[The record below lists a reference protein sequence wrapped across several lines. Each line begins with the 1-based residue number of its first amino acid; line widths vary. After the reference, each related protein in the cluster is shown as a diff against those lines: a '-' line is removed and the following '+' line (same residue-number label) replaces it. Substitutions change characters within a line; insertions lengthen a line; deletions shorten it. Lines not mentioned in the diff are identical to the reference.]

1 MDQDTTRSSVRKPL
15 DILVEGRLR
24 ARPICVELID
34 VSEGGC
40 KIRGRHGFATEG
52 EHVTL
57 KVNGI
62 RAPLGYVVWI
72 DGKYAGVKFSGK
84 MHPAIID
91 HLCKEELVK
100 RRDRGASAG

>member
-1 MDQDTTRSSVRKPL
+1 MEQDTTRSSVRKPL

-40 KIRGRHGFATEG
+40 KIKGRHGFAEKG

-57 KVNGI
+57 TVNGI
-62 RAPLGYVVWI
+62 RAPLGNIVWVE
-72 DGKYAGVKFSGK
+72 GKYAGVSFSGT

-91 HLCKEELVK
+91 HLCKKQLEKK
-100 RRDRGASAG
+100 RDSAS

>member
-1 MDQDTTRSSVRKPL
+1 MDQDTTRSSLRKPL

-40 KIRGRHGFATEG
+40 KIRGRHGFAKEG

-62 RAPLGYVVWI
+62 RAPLGNIVWVE
-72 DGKYAGVKFSGK
+72 GKYAGVKFTGA
-84 MHPAIID
+84 MHPGVID
-91 HLCKEELVK
+91 HLCKQELIK
-100 RRDRGASAG
+100 KRDRGAA

>member
-40 KIRGRHGFATEG
+40 KIRGRHGFATKG

-72 DGKYAGVKFSGK
+72 DGKNAGVKFSGQ

-100 RRDRGASAG
+100 RRDS